1 MIEPRLLSDL
11 EQYHREL
18 ARVQADIR
26 LLQQQMGIK
35 PQTIEERAKARADR
49 LALAEQAAQR
59 TRNRPSWMNNPT
71 G

>member
-11 EQYHREL
+11 EQYQSDL

-26 LLQQQMGIK
+26 LLQQQMGIT
-35 PQTIEERAKARADR
+35 PQTLEQRARAHSDR
-49 LALAEQAAQR
+49 IALEQQATQR
-59 TRNRPSWMNNPT
+59 ARPSWMNNPN

>member
-1 MIEPRLLSDL
+1 MIEPRLLSDI

-26 LLQQQMGIK
+26 LLQQQMGIT
-35 PQTIEERAKARADR
+35 PQTLEQRAKTRADR
-49 LALAEQAAQR
+49 IALEQQATQR
-59 TRNRPSWMNNPT
+59 PRPSWMNNPN